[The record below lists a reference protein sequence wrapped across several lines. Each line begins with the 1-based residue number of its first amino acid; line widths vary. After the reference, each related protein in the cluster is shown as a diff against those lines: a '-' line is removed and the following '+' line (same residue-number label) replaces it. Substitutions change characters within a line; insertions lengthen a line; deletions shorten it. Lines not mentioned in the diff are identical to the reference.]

1 MDPPCQMQE
10 ARQRLQ
16 MAPHI
21 REQHLEL
28 LVAVG
33 ARKSHTL
40 HALVNRHGMTL
51 SVVRAAAALSAAHFT
66 VRPPQHLLS
75 RRPIFTAAAAC
86 GQDVPASR

>member
-1 MDPPCQMQE
+1 MQE

-16 MAPHI
+16 MTPHI

-40 HALVNRHGMTL
+40 HALVNRHGMTP
-51 SVVRAAAALSAAHFT
+51 SVVELMRRF
-66 VRPPQHLLS
+66 PPQFYGPPAS
-75 RRPIFTAAAAC
+75 AFF
-86 GQDVPASR
+86 VPAADIYRGCRMRTR